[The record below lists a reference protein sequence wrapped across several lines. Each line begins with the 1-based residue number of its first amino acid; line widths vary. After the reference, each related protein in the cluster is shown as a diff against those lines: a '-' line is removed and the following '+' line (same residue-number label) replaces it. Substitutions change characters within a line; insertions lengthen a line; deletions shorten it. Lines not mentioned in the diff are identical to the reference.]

1 MVPPEKTVFRL
12 NDRLFQ
18 NGRKMVQRHPGLLG
32 MESWIMAVFD
42 AAHQHHRGITDR
54 DPFEKQDEQNTTNRQ
69 PEQDSEQPP
78 EKQAFLFGGTG
89 LFHRKQRYDNPDKLH
104 GFSYLCAIMNPTLKA
119 YIEQEIL
126 PRYTH
131 FDKAHQLDHITTVID
146 QSAKL
151 ADMLAA
157 QGTEVDRDMVYVI
170 AAYHDLGIV
179 NGRENHHTDSGKI
192 LMADP
197 VLPQYFTS
205 EQLVTMKE
213 AVEDHR
219 ASSKQA
225 PRSLYGRI
233 VAEADRQI
241 DPHTILLRTLQ
252 FGLKNYPELDKA
264 GHFARAAQHLA
275 EKYGEGGYLK
285 LWFPESDNSRKL
297 AELRR
302 LIADKPALLAMLE
315 EIWETEV

>member
-1 MVPPEKTVFRL
+1 
-12 NDRLFQ
+12 
-18 NGRKMVQRHPGLLG
+18 
-32 MESWIMAVFD
+32 
-42 AAHQHHRGITDR
+42 
-54 DPFEKQDEQNTTNRQ
+54 
-69 PEQDSEQPP
+69 
-78 EKQAFLFGGTG
+78 
-89 LFHRKQRYDNPDKLH
+89 
-104 GFSYLCAIMNPTLKA
+104 MNPTLKA

-151 ADMLAA
+151 ADMLSA
-157 QGTEVDRDMVYVI
+157 QGIEVNRDMVYVI

-197 VLPQYFTS
+197 ELKKYFTE
-205 EQLVTMKE
+205 EQLLTMKE

-219 ASSKQA
+219 ASSKNE

-241 DPHTILLRTLQ
+241 DPRTIVVRTLQ
-252 FGLKNYPELDKA
+252 YGLEHYPELDKA
-264 GHFARAAQHLA
+264 GHFARAEAHLH
-275 EKYGEGGYLK
+275 EKYGEGGYLR
-285 LWFPESDNSRKL
+285 LWFPESENARKL

-302 LIADKPALLAMLE
+302 LIADRPALHKLLE
-315 EIWETEV
+315 EIWNQEA

>member
-1 MVPPEKTVFRL
+1 
-12 NDRLFQ
+12 
-18 NGRKMVQRHPGLLG
+18 
-32 MESWIMAVFD
+32 
-42 AAHQHHRGITDR
+42 
-54 DPFEKQDEQNTTNRQ
+54 
-69 PEQDSEQPP
+69 
-78 EKQAFLFGGTG
+78 
-89 LFHRKQRYDNPDKLH
+89 
-104 GFSYLCAIMNPTLKA
+104 MNPTLKA

-151 ADMLAA
+151 ADMLSA
-157 QGTEVDRDMVYVI
+157 QGIEVNRDMVYVI

-179 NGRENHHTDSGKI
+179 NGRENHHTDSGNI

-197 VLPQYFTS
+197 VLPQYFTPD
-205 EQLVTMKE
+205 QLVTMKE

-302 LIADKPALLAMLE
+302 LIADKPALMALLE